1 VSSAKS
7 EVIIPAKAELDNN
20 NKNEKSNFDA
30 DLIIIKPQLMKND
43 SNTITINEA
52 QNIPKLF

>member
-1 VSSAKS
+1 MSSAKS